1 MGQTVSI
8 DALRNEV
15 WSKDLMDDVSRD
27 VSNIMRFV
35 GKSESDDNCVIQLK
49 RELKKAKGDVETF
62 GMVGRLSGDG
72 VTGDSELEG
81 NEESQKSFSEQ
92 VAIDQIRNAVRL
104 TGKLDAQKV
113 VYSQIEKAREGCRVW
128 MKEFI
133 ARNIFFK
140 LGGVT
145 NTTLTNVHGKTVG
158 ARCAWSNTPD
168 YIPDVDTA
176 YTGARLRY
184 MNAGGVTA
192 ASMTTSHT
200 MTLDVVTNAA
210 TMAALAQPGIQKI
223 AGDGEDFYVM
233 YLHPL
238 QARDIRKSS
247 DWKTAQENAK
257 VRGDKNPVFRGALGY
272 WSNVLLLE
280 NEFVPWLDVSAA
292 GNSFR
297 GASTG
302 TNFAVDT
309 ARAILCGRG
318 AAVMAEASN
327 PDALVME
334 TFDYKNIE
342 GVAISF
348 IGGIQKPVF
357 SAGGSAGTSAVEY
370 GCIAVDSYASV

>member
-1 MGQTVSI
+1 MQSVSI
-8 DALRNEV
+8 DALRQEL
-15 WSKDLMDDVSRD
+15 WSKDLMDDVYRD
-27 VSNIMRFV
+27 VSNIMRFA
-35 GKSESDDNCVIQLK
+35 GEDDNNVIMVK
-49 RELKKAKGDVETF
+49 RELKKEKGDMQTF
-62 GMVGRLSGDG
+62 GMVARLKGDG
-72 VTGDSELEG
+72 VTGDNELEG
-81 NEESQKSFSEQ
+81 NEETQKSFSEQ

-113 VYSQIEKAREGCRVW
+113 VYSQIESARKGCQVW
-128 MKEFI
+128 MKEFL

-145 NTTLTNVHGKTVG
+145 NTSLTNVHGRTVG

-168 YIPDVDTA
+168 YIPDADTA

-184 MNAGGVTA
+184 MNAGGVSA
-192 ASMTTSHT
+192 ASMTSSHT
-200 MTLDVVTNAA
+200 MSLDVVTNAV
-210 TMAALAQPGIQKI
+210 TMAALSEPQIQKI
-223 AGDGEDFYVM
+223 TGDGEDFYVM

-257 VRGDKNPVFRGALGY
+257 IRSEKNPVFRGALGY
-272 WSNVLLLE
+272 WSNCLLLE

-297 GASTG
+297 GVSTG
-302 TNFAVDT
+302 TDFAVDT

-318 AAVMAEASN
+318 AALMAEASN
-327 PDALVME
+327 PDALVLE
-334 TFDYKNIE
+334 TFDYKNID

-357 SAGGSAGTSAVEY
+357 AAGGSAGTTAVEF
-370 GCIAVDSYASV
+370 GAIAVDSYAAV